1 MGHKACFCFNLFLRD
16 FPCLKQVESHCNHL
30 SEKSESW
37 DKSLE
42 CIWVFCL
49 LNSPCWILMLLSG
62 VQREAFVLTSYIG
75 SLLHPLSWTCL
86 SFISEAPEVGCQA
99 VTALRKQVL
108 PLVGNSLLESKW
120 MRQEGHKLCF
130 VCWGEKMFGKGYA
143 SVGTHGVLYLLDI
156 SGKSWLTQ
164 ECGSKL

>member
-30 SEKSESW
+30 SEKSESL

-86 SFISEAPEVGCQA
+86 SFISEAPEVGLSSCDSTQKTSFA
-99 VTALRKQVL
+99 SCWEQFVGIKVNETRRPQIVLCVLGWNDVWKGLRFCRNTWCSVS
-108 PLVGNSLLESKW
+108 P
-120 MRQEGHKLCF
+120 
-130 VCWGEKMFGKGYA
+130 GY
-143 SVGTHGVLYLLDI
+143 
-156 SGKSWLTQ
+156 Q
-164 ECGSKL
+164 R